1 MGVPISFFD
10 ARYRRVNYLSCR
22 QWMKADVENAA
33 IWQQPINYAEDRS
46 CDDWKLTGEKIFN
59 RAIKKDPNLDCLLSR
74 HSVQTLSAG
83 KRARKKPKRSKF
95 RQRNRSKAKPNQ
107 AQTPIQQQQ
116 QQQIYPYSTE
126 IPKDLCQP
134 EGETD
139 VRTKRIR
146 HLPKKIQHR
155 CQ

>member
-10 ARYRRVNYLSCR
+10 ARYRRVNYLTCR
-22 QWMKADVENAA
+22 QWIKTDVENET
-33 IWQQPINYAEDRS
+33 IWQHPMNYAEDRS

-74 HSVQTLSAG
+74 HSVQTLSTG
-83 KRARKKPKRSKF
+83 KRTRKKQKRTKF
-95 RQRNRSKAKPNQ
+95 RHRNRSKSKAVQLQTPLQ
-107 AQTPIQQQQ
+107 AQSYT
-116 QQQIYPYSTE
+116 YSTE